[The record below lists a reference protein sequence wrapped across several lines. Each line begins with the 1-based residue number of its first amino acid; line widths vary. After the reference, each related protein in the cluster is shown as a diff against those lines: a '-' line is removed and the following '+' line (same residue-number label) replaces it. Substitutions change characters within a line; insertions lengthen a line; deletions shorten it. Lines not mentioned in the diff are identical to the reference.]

1 MNGWIKLHRQITEW
15 EWYSDS
21 NTFRLFI
28 HLLLKANH
36 KDNNYRGKL
45 IKQGCLVT
53 GREKLSLETGLSI
66 RQVRTCLER
75 LEMTNEIAI
84 KSSSK
89 GTEIQIVKYVD
100 YQVTTNETTDK
111 VPSKRPTNDQQTTTN
126 KNEKNDKEEKE
137 EDNSFSFDRFWNIYD
152 KKVDKTKCEVK
163 FNKLSFD
170 EKEKIK
176 VILPKY
182 IKSTPEVKYRKN
194 PLTWLNGKCWNDE
207 VEDVKSSVNQIDCTK
222 FNPYNIGV

>member
-28 HLLLKANH
+28 HLILKANH

-53 GREKLSLETGLSI
+53 GREKLSLETGLSV

-75 LEMTNEIAI
+75 LEMTSEIAI

-89 GTEIQIVKYVD
+89 GTEIQIVKYKD
-100 YQVTTNETTDK
+100 YQFETNETT
-111 VPSKRPTNDQQTTTN
+111 SKEPTKWPTNDQQVTTN
-126 KNEKNDKEEKE
+126 KKEKNDKEEKE
-137 EDNSFSFDRFWNIYD
+137 NIYRKFKHLSISLGEFEKLNEIYEKSVID
-152 KKVDKTKCEVK
+152 DVLDRVENYKQNTKYSSLYLTANSWLRKQNVK
-163 FNKLSFD
+163 DEPKRVNKNYSYEELMNM
-170 EKEKIK
+170 EK
-176 VILPKY
+176 
-182 IKSTPEVKYRKN
+182 
-194 PLTWLNGKCWNDE
+194 
-207 VEDVKSSVNQIDCTK
+207 
-222 FNPYNIGV
+222 

>member
-89 GTEIQIVKYVD
+89 GTEIQIVKYKD
-100 YQVTTNETTDK
+100 YQYATNETT
-111 VPSKRPTNDQQTTTN
+111 SKEPTNDQQTTTN
-126 KNEKNDKEEKE
+126 NNEKNDKEEKE
-137 EDNSFSFDRFWNIYD
+137 NIYRKFKHLSISLGEF
-152 KKVDKTKCEVK
+152 KKLNEVYEKSIIDDILDRIENYKQNTKYSSLYLTANSWLRKQNVK
-163 FNKLSFD
+163 DEPKRVNKNYSYEELMNM
-170 EKEKIK
+170 EK
-176 VILPKY
+176 
-182 IKSTPEVKYRKN
+182 
-194 PLTWLNGKCWNDE
+194 
-207 VEDVKSSVNQIDCTK
+207 
-222 FNPYNIGV
+222 